1 MGQSFLGKARQYFCT
16 STSRSSFPRSESC
29 RIAVAVMGLEIEP
42 SRNRVA
48 DVAGTKFSRSA
59 IPKPRDQASAPF
71 STTATE
77 IPGTPP
83 MVMKLDTA
91 RSTCARLSA
100 GKPLLWARGGR
111 RAKEKAEQHEC
122 DRAGGRAYFRR
133 TGDGNRFHGKHLAG
147 EFIPEL
153 ASTGTN
159 TACRVASGRV
169 LSRSTPP
176 CRKALTWTVTAP

>member
-48 DVAGTKFSRSA
+48 DVAGTKFSRSG

-100 GKPLLWARGGR
+100 ENPLLWARRDEGPKR
-111 RAKEKAEQHEC
+111 KPNSTSAIEQVVGPIFGEQV
-122 DRAGGRAYFRR
+122 
-133 TGDGNRFHGKHLAG
+133 TGIGFTGNTSR
-147 EFIPEL
+147 E
-153 ASTGTN
+153 S
-159 TACRVASGRV
+159 
-169 LSRSTPP
+169 LSRSWPRREQTRHAAWLP
-176 CRKALTWTVTAP
+176 VVY